1 MAVGKKQLGDSPLLM
16 ALRDKRVSAAIV
28 DLDHYRFGGGL
39 AVETDFIIRVEQV
52 GAPKTVNGFQFE
64 NFMLSKTY
72 SAFRTLGNQ
81 LKKSADA
88 VMNAGDPN
96 LPKSVQKVAHYAE
109 TVVHLVDAQRT
120 QYLGKVRKPSV
131 FFCGRFFN
139 IKGLILDSFSV
150 YFSFSTSGE
159 LQLRQTSGEE
169 TASNH

>member
-1 MAVGKKQLGDSPLLM
+1 MAAGKKQLAESLLFE

-39 AVETDFIIRVEQV
+39 AVETDFIIRVEPV
-52 GAPKTVNGFQFE
+52 GAPNTVNGFQFE
-64 NFMLSKTY
+64 GFMVSKTY

-96 LPKSVQKVAHYAE
+96 LPKAVQKVAHYAE

-120 QYLGKVRKPSV
+120 QYLGKVRKQSV
-131 FFCGRFFN
+131 LFVAIFSISIRDLLRIIDLLFFLYR
-139 IKGLILDSFSV
+139 
-150 YFSFSTSGE
+150 
-159 LQLRQTSGEE
+159 
-169 TASNH
+169 